1 MKSALYFL
9 PDPKERHIDQ
19 KTFYRTAI
27 IKYIHERLYLS
38 NYPTWTYLSVKR
50 I

>member
-9 PDPKERHIDQ
+9 PAPKERHIDQ

-27 IKYIHERLYLS
+27 AS
-38 NYPTWTYLSVKR
+38 NIATHRHIFYRFYEK
-50 I
+50 